1 MNLSLETYELI
12 LDHFPRGIIVTD
24 PKGKIIFANQRLER
38 ILGFPA
44 EYFLEKQLHT
54 LVHSHRHQSDCP
66 LRKALNSV
74 ACCPNQS
81 DIFELTDGKKIN
93 VEYSIYPLLTGN
105 SLEGYLVR
113 VRREL
118 LSETYQSK
126 FVAAL
131 GHELKTP
138 LTVIVSYLHL
148 MQQAFENNQADNFD
162 KYLTV
167 VNDKINLL
175 VNLIQGM
182 LDAVKLGSGKMVFH
196 DEMVDIDQQ
205 VAEAVEQM
213 QKTID
218 THHIKIIGSSN
229 VRKKIDKERLFQ
241 VMSNL
246 ITNAVKYS
254 STQEKIEVYL
264 EKFDNHVQIR
274 VKDFGQGMDEEEA
287 EHVFEPFYRTPTA
300 QAQSD
305 DGLGMGLFLSKQII
319 NYYHGKIWF
328 VTELGSGSTFFVNL
342 PISPQ

>member
-1 MNLSLETYELI
+1 MNLSSETYELI
-12 LDHFPRGIIVTD
+12 LNHFPHGIIVTD
-24 PKGKIIFANQRLER
+24 PKGKIIFVNQRLEQ
-38 ILGFPA
+38 ILDFPA
-44 EYFLEKQLHT
+44 EYFLGKQLHT
-54 LVHSHRHQSDCP
+54 LVHVHQHQPDCP
-66 LRKALNSV
+66 LRKALNST
-74 ACCPNQS
+74 ACCANQS
-81 DIFELTDGKKIN
+81 DVFELADDKKVN
-93 VEYSIYPLLTGN
+93 VEYSVYPLLAGN

-118 LSETYQSK
+118 LSEAYQNK

-148 MQQAFENNQADNFD
+148 IRQAFKNNRADNFN

-167 VNDKINLL
+167 VDDKIKLL
-175 VNLIQGM
+175 TNLIQGM

-205 VAEAVEQM
+205 VTEVVEQM

-229 VRKKIDKERLFQ
+229 VQKKIDKERLFQ
-241 VMSNL
+241 VISNL

-254 STQEKIEVYL
+254 PNQTKIEVCL
-264 EKFDNHVQIR
+264 EKFDDFVQIR
-274 VKDFGQGMDEEEA
+274 VKDFGQGMEEKEA
-287 EHVFEPFYRTPTA
+287 EHVFEPFYRAPSA

-305 DGLGMGLFLSKQII
+305 DGLGMGLFLSKQIV

-328 VTELGSGSTFFVNL
+328 VTEPGSGSTFFVNL
-342 PISPQ
+342 PICS